1 MKLIYTPTFR
11 SNLKKFPKEIR
22 KKFYK
27 QANFLLRNIRYSSLQ
42 AKKYGGEKDVWQAR
56 VDKNV
61 RFYFSVEDG
70 IYILLDI
77 KSHPK

>member
-27 QANFLLRNIRYSSLQ
+27 QADILLLNIRHSSLQ
-42 AKKYGGEKDVWQAR
+42 AKKYGGEKGVWQAR
-56 VDKNV
+56 VDKNI
-61 RFYFSVEDG
+61 RFYFSIEDDL
-70 IYILLDI
+70 YTLLDI

>member
-1 MKLIYTPTFR
+1 MKLIYTPTFQ

-27 QANFLLRNIRYSSLQ
+27 QADFLIQNIRHSSLQ

-56 VDKNV
+56 VDKNI
-61 RFYFSVEDG
+61 RFYFSIDNDL
-70 IYILLDI
+70 YILLDI
-77 KSHPK
+77 KYHPK